1 MTSPLR
7 DALPSPVDYVLR
19 DGAERQRL
27 RISSRP
33 RPYPRRVVRGPVP
46 WSSHYREAHERQSQH
61 LFTTNPIMLLLQE
74 AWVTR
79 WDL

>member
-1 MTSPLR
+1 M
-7 DALPSPVDYVLR
+7 DYILR

-27 RISSRP
+27 LISSWP
-33 RPYPRRVVRGPVP
+33 RPYPRMVIRSPVP
-46 WSSHYREAHERQSQH
+46 WSSRYREAHGWQSQH